1 MEELGPS
8 APGKHLKLRYA
19 GACRACQASLP
30 AGAEALY
37 YPGTG
42 EISCE
47 ACAGPIGVGDLDVGE
62 SRPVPTGRPGASAR
76 REHARR
82 TASREKAT
90 RDRHPRLGGF
100 ILAMGDEPQ
109 STRAWEQGAVGEEKL
124 GRVLDALAGPELQ
137 VLHDRRMPGT
147 RGNIDHLA
155 ITSAGVFVIDAKR
168 YTGRPQLRVEGG
180 ILRPRTE
187 KLMVDRSD
195 RTKLVTGVLK
205 QVDVVR
211 SALESAGLSMPV
223 SGVLCFVDA
232 DWPVFGGSFATQG
245 VHVTRPNKIAHLLKG
260 DGALSGELRASAHD
274 LLERRFPVA

>member
-100 ILAMGDEPQ
+100 ILAVADEAQ
-109 STRAWEQGAVGEEKL
+109 STRAWERGAVGEEKL
-124 GRVLDALAGPELQ
+124 GRFLDDLAGPELQ
-137 VLHDRRMPGT
+137 VLHDRRIPKS
-147 RGNIDHLA
+147 RANIDHLVVA
-155 ITSAGVFVIDAKR
+155 NSGVFVIDAKR
-168 YTGRPQLRVEGG
+168 YTGRPQLSVEGG
-180 ILRPRTE
+180 FLRRRTE
-187 KLMVDRSD
+187 KLLVAGHD
-195 RTKLVTGVLK
+195 RTTLVTGVLK

-211 SALESAGLSMPV
+211 AALASAELPLPV
-223 SGVLCFVDA
+223 CGVLCFVDA
-232 DWPVFGGSFATQG
+232 DWPVFGGTFMTRG
-245 VHVTRPNKIAHLLKG
+245 VHVTRPKKIGDLLRC
-260 DGALSGELRASAHD
+260 DGALSNVLRASAHG
-274 LLERRFPVA
+274 LIERRFPPA